1 MNDRFCVDAN
11 IFIAS
16 WNVYYPK
23 KIFPSLWDELA
34 EHKAKIILIKQI
46 YDEID
51 PISDNDKRKSQN
63 EKRKKYPL
71 RMWLIENRLT
81 ETSIDSR
88 VEKLSLELEEKYETD
103 KDSRGANQQD
113 IKLIAYAKMGNN
125 PVVTFEKQKGDRV
138 KKLIIKFL

>member
-1 MNDRFCVDAN
+1 MKGRFCVDAN
-11 IFIAS
+11 IFIAA
-16 WNVYYPK
+16 WNTYYHK
-23 KIFPSLWDELA
+23 KIFHSLWDELA
-34 EHKAKIILIKQI
+34 ERKAKIILIKPI

-51 PISDNDKRKSQN
+51 PISDNDKRKSQD

-71 RMWLIENRLT
+71 QMWLIENRLT

-113 IKLIAYAKMGNN
+113 IKLIAYAKMVNS
-125 PVVTFEKQKGDRV
+125 PVVTFEKQKGRPS
-138 KKLIIKFL
+138 KKLRGL